1 MGSTLFPLS
10 RRYIP
15 KLFVG
20 VCDMV
25 QHTLLNE
32 LSLNHGM
39 GTLYANHTVLNL
51 QKITIYR
58 LLKNSSHP
66 LKYYPAKQISL
77 FIAMNLNSSLASS
90 LENKRIFQ
98 ISRRHFCATPRKMVT
113 VLQFKFCKYHM
124 TNALQYQFL
133 IHKTHS
139 YAKIRLLPIINFE

>member
-90 LENKRIFQ
+90 LGNKRIFQ
-98 ISRRHFCATPRKMVT
+98 TSRRHFMQLQEKW
-113 VLQFKFCKYHM
+113 LQFYNSNFA
-124 TNALQYQFL
+124 N
-133 IHKTHS
+133 
-139 YAKIRLLPIINFE
+139 IISTMPYNSNPSTVILFV